1 MEPIW
6 EKARD
11 VGRLLAQSEEYK
23 ALKRAN
29 TVIGDDRETV
39 TLLNQLERLE
49 GQITQALQSGQEPEA
64 GVAEEYERIGTQVQ
78 ARPAYREMELARI
91 NFDKVMMRIHEEI
104 ARGLQAGEQSRIILP
119 S

>member
-1 MEPIW
+1 MDAIW

-11 VGRLLAQSEEYK
+11 VGRLLAQSDEYK

-29 TVIGDDRETV
+29 TSIGDDRETV
-39 TLLNQLERLE
+39 TLLNQLEKLE
-49 GQITQALQSGQEPEA
+49 AQITQALQGGQEPDPTA
-64 GVAEEYERIGTQVQ
+64 AEEYERIGTQVQ

-104 ARGLQAGEQSRIILP
+104 AHGLQAGEQSRIIL
-119 S
+119 SS